1 MSEPFAGTFSDTAPS
16 LNGAVDLVTR
26 AAKQGATDAEQA
38 AKRVWASTELFVSR
52 FVYTTCYTVSYGVVF
67 SSTLLTRSIP
77 KNNAA
82 VRGFIAGS
90 ADAVQ
95 KVDRIKGL
103 SIPDPSAA

>member
-1 MSEPFAGTFSDTAPS
+1 MSEPFAGTFPETAPS
-16 LNGAVDLVTR
+16 VNGAVDLVTR
-26 AAKQGATDAEQA
+26 AARQGATDAEEA

-90 ADAVQ
+90 AAAIQ
-95 KVDRIKGL
+95 KVDGLKGL
-103 SIPDPSAA
+103 TLPDPAVA